1 LDVRRWTGV
10 ETGAVISRSTH
21 SSAAF
26 VKQSNE
32 EDHAEGLP
40 TSSIADRRV
49 VIGWGPSEKSQLYVT
64 IPHLLVGTDDDRQP

>member
-1 LDVRRWTGV
+1 M
-10 ETGAVISRSTH
+10 ETGTVASRSAY

-32 EDHAEGLP
+32 EDRTEGVP

-49 VIGWGPSEKSQLYVT
+49 VVGWGPNEKSQLYVT
-64 IPHLLVGTDDDRQP
+64 RASRTYVY